1 MQHLSHAPR
10 PAASPAAELAA
21 ALHLIAHGTGNEKV
35 SYIAERDPDWFVD
48 HLLVNDYVDRDTAA
62 PESGV
67 RVERALLDQS
77 IARIALR
84 DRTFDALRATA

>member
-1 MQHLSHAPR
+1 MQVSSQHRLAPN
-10 PAASPAAELAA
+10 PAADLAA
-21 ALHLIAHGTGNEKV
+21 ALQLIAHGSGDEKIRYV
-35 SYIAERDPDWFVD
+35 AERDPDWFVD
-48 HLLVNDYVDRDTAA
+48 NLLSNDYVDRDAAA

-84 DRTFDALRATA
+84 DRTFNALRATA